1 MENVENQLRTAIFE
15 ALKKVTPENSPKV
28 WKELQTKSGYKFI
41 ENKIIYMVI
50 NDHITPDACVP
61 QIEVEML

>member
-1 MENVENQLRTAIFE
+1 MENVENQLRSAIYE
-15 ALKKVTPENSPKV
+15 ALKNVTRENSPKV
-28 WKELQTKSGYKFI
+28 WKEIQTKAGYSYI